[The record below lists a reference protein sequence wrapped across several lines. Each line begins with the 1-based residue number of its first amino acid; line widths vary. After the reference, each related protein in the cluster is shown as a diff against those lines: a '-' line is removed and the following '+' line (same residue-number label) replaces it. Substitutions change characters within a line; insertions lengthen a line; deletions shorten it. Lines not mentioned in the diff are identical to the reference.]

1 MNIPFKS
8 AKMCAL
14 LLSVGLLGA
23 CSMNSP
29 TWVNQNRVEVH
40 EDQFTDTFETD
51 KMNNGLIR
59 AIATYHY
66 RFGNG
71 PLNLVVGYDAKSKTN
86 TMAKANR
93 EAERI
98 SAELRRNGVREIS
111 VQTIS
116 LAGTQDRSL
125 TTVTFPAVV
134 AKAPAKCGT
143 IPGYNSATSVPETGQ
158 GIPAYE
164 LGCTIETLMAQQIYR
179 PGDLLGRKAFE
190 SNADGRRQEAVVW
203 QRGYYGDKSFDPLK
217 GEQSSKD

>member
-1 MNIPFKS
+1 MTTPFKVT
-8 AKMCAL
+8 KMCAL

-40 EDQFTDTFETD
+40 EDQFTDTFETE

-59 AIATYHY
+59 AIAMYHY

-71 PLNLVVGYDAKSKTN
+71 PLNLVVGYDPKSRTN
-86 TMAKANR
+86 TMAKANK
-93 EAERI
+93 EAARI
-98 SAELRRNGVREIS
+98 SAELRRNGVKEIS

-116 LAGTQDRSL
+116 LAGTQERSL

-143 IPGYNSATSVPETGQ
+143 MQGYNTATSVPETGQ
-158 GIPAYE
+158 GLPEYE

-179 PGDLLGRKAFE
+179 PGDLLGRKGFE
-190 SNADGRRQEAVVW
+190 TNSDARRQDAVVW
-203 QRGYYGDKSFDPLK
+203 QRGYYGDKSFEPLG

>member
-1 MNIPFKS
+1 MTTLFKS
-8 AKMCAL
+8 TKMCAL

-40 EDQFTDTFETD
+40 EDQFTDTFETE

-71 PLNLVVGYDAKSKTN
+71 PLNLVVGYDTKSRTN
-86 TMAKANR
+86 TAAKANS
-93 EAERI
+93 EAARI
-98 SAELRRNGVREIS
+98 SKELRRNGVRDIS

-134 AKAPAKCGT
+134 AKAPNKCGT
-143 IPGYNSATSVPETGQ
+143 MPGYNTPTSVPETGQ
-158 GIPAYE
+158 GLPAYE

-179 PGDLLGRKAFE
+179 PGDLLGRKGFE
-190 SNADGRRQEAVVW
+190 TNSDGRRQETVVG
-203 QRGYYGDKSFDPLK
+203 QRGYYSDKTPEPLE
-217 GEQSSKD
+217 GERSSE